1 MQVKTVEL
9 VGFKRFD
16 HLTIDLGHTP
26 KKIVA
31 MVGPNGCGKSSVF
44 DGFEQELKKFRN
56 HGAEDEE
63 FYSKGLFYDDN
74 PENEQYKQQEVTVTP
89 YSGTLNQTSFYIR
102 TSYRFTPKL
111 SENDIKRSPDI
122 LDYVDD
128 PISTIALDQRL
139 TANYQ
144 RIHSGL
150 YAELM
155 EVLKAR
161 RKVSNEVKS
170 NFIETEFQGD
180 FMDKVNDIL
189 SNILDVQISDL
200 GNPLEGRGQL
210 YFEKGNT
217 TDFPYANLS
226 SGEKEVIDIVID
238 LVVKS
243 KEYTETAYCIDEPE
257 LHLSTA
263 IQRKLLVEINKLIPD
278 NCQLWVATHSIGFI
292 RALQNELKDDCQILD
307 FSEKDYFAGI
317 QTIKPIV
324 PNRRNWMRIFEIAL
338 DDLTDLVAPKRIVYC
353 EGRAEPG
360 PNRIEKGLDAQVYEN
375 IFSSAF
381 DDTTFVSSGGQT
393 ELDQRSDI
401 AIQILGKVFK
411 GIEILVLK
419 DLDMASGKSIDE
431 LTRRTY
437 LDHNPSNHRVLKRFE
452 LENYLFDKEILSKY
466 CESTEGLTFDEA
478 AYDNFARD
486 INNQNIKDKTG
497 YIRNFCGIQTSI
509 STDTFK
515 LNLSKHITE
524 ETEVYKELR
533 ECIFD
538 RA

>member
-1 MQVKTVEL
+1 MRVKTVKL

-31 MVGPNGCGKSSVF
+31 MIGPNGCGKSSVF
-44 DGFEQELKKFRN
+44 DGFEQQLRPWRFESPEGL
-56 HGAEDEE
+56 E
-63 FYSKGLFYDDN
+63 FYSKGLFYHDD
-74 PENEQYKQQEVTVTP
+74 PQNEQYKQQEVAVTFH
-89 YSGTLNQTSFYIR
+89 SGTLNRKSFYIR
-102 TSYRFTPKL
+102 TSYRFTPKIETEGINHL
-111 SENDIKRSPDI
+111 PDI
-122 LDYVDD
+122 LELNDE

-139 TANYQ
+139 QTNYQ
-144 RIHSGL
+144 RLLGTSYTAFTKGDKTGDQVRE
-150 YAELM
+150 ELIG
-155 EVLKAR
+155 R
-161 RKVSNEVKS
+161 IN
-170 NFIETEFQGD
+170 N
-180 FMDKVNDIL
+180 IL

-200 GNPLEGRGQL
+200 GNPLEGRGQI

-217 TDFPYANLS
+217 IDFPYANLS
-226 SGEKEVIDIVID
+226 SGEKEVIDLVID

-243 KEYTETAYCIDEPE
+243 KEYTGTIYCIDEPE

-292 RALQNELKDDCQILD
+292 RALQNELKEDSQILD
-307 FSEKDYFAGI
+307 FSEKDYFTGTK
-317 QTIKPIV
+317 TIKPIV
-324 PNRRNWMRIFEIAL
+324 PNRQNWMRIFETAL
-338 DDLTDLVAPKRIVYC
+338 DDLTGLLSPNRIVYC

-360 PNRIEKGLDAQVYEN
+360 PNRVEKGLDAQIYEN
-375 IFSSAF
+375 IFSDAF
-381 DDTTFVSSGGQT
+381 PDTVFVSSGGNT

-419 DLDMASGKSIDE
+419 DLDMASGKAVGESS
-431 LTRRTY
+431 RQTY
-437 LDHNPSNHRVLKRFE
+437 LDHNPPNHRVLKRFE

-466 CESTEGLTFDEA
+466 CEATEGLTFDEV
-478 AYDNFARD
+478 AYDNFVED
-486 INNQNIKDKTG
+486 INNQNVKDKTD
-497 YIRNFCGIQTSI
+497 YIRNFCGIQTSV
-509 STDTFK
+509 TADKFK
-515 LNLSKHITE
+515 LNLSKCITK

-538 RA
+538 RS

>member
-1 MQVKTVEL
+1 MRVKTVEL

-89 YSGTLNQTSFYIR
+89 YSGTLNQKSFYIR

-401 AIQILGKVFK
+401 AIDILGKVFK
-411 GIEILVLK
+411 GVEIWVLK
-419 DLDMASGKSIDE
+419 DRDMDREVNSED
-431 LTRRTY
+431 
-437 LDHNPSNHRVLKRFE
+437 PSNHL
-452 LENYLFDKEILSKY
+452 
-466 CESTEGLTFDEA
+466 
-478 AYDNFARD
+478 
-486 INNQNIKDKTG
+486 
-497 YIRNFCGIQTSI
+497 
-509 STDTFK
+509 
-515 LNLSKHITE
+515 
-524 ETEVYKELR
+524 
-533 ECIFD
+533 
-538 RA
+538 